1 MDSVSPT
8 FREIWGLQLTSPAA
22 PTKSLMEQQPL
33 AQGSLGKYLGWN
45 KCTSSVACAAE
56 SQAPMGKLSDSFQ
69 TRSRPTAAPG
79 GKVSSCFCPE
89 QEADE
94 GDPPC
99 EAGASAVA
107 ASLAALGSRPHSAS
121 MGPGVSPL
129 MAQSLGHLTRAA
141 EAKGESVT
149 GTSSPGRSVAGS
161 PPVYADLAV
170 VS

>member
-1 MDSVSPT
+1 M
-8 FREIWGLQLTSPAA
+8 QLTSPAA

-33 AQGSLGKYLGWN
+33 AQGSLGKSLGWK